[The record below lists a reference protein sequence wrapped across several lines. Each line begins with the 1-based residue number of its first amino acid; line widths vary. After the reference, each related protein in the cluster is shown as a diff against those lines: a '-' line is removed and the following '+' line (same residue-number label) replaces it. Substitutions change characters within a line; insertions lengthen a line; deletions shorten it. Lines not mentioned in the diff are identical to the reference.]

1 MKKSD
6 KLPTLHE
13 IIKGQQDGLFLND
26 NSPESPITGT
36 ASESISGESVPTL
49 NIANKASSQNVNDSS
64 IIPLT
69 SEVNTV
75 LEWARRKALLDFY
88 IKNSSK

>member
-13 IIKGQQDGLFLND
+13 IINGQQDDLFSND
-26 NSPESPITGT
+26 TSPESPITVT
-36 ASESISGESVPTL
+36 SSESIIGQSRSTL
-49 NIANKASSQNVNDSS
+49 NISNKASSQNGNDSS
-64 IIPLT
+64 TTPLT
-69 SEVNTV
+69 SEGNIV

-88 IKNSSK
+88 IKTSSK

>member
-13 IIKGQQDGLFLND
+13 IINGQQDGLFSND
-26 NSPESPITGT
+26 NSPESLITGT
-36 ASESISGESVPTL
+36 ASESIPGDSMPIL
-49 NIANKASSQNVNDSS
+49 NIANKASSQDSNDSS
-64 IIPLT
+64 TTPLT
-69 SEVNTV
+69 SEGNIV

-88 IKNSSK
+88 IKTSSK